1 MKKSIYNIGQE
12 LETIFNQ
19 IEDNGGEITPELETA
34 LTLTQEQ
41 IEIKGIKYA
50 YKILS
55 IKNDLSEIDNEIDR
69 LKKIK
74 EREINLQ
81 DRLKFILDSTMK
93 HFGID
98 ELKTP
103 TLKVNFRKSESIEIE
118 NEDLIDDKFK
128 VEKVTKSISK
138 TLIKEAIKN
147 GENVLGANISVNYNL
162 QIK

>member
-1 MKKSIYNIGQE
+1 MFTDSNCDKIMGY
-12 LETIFNQ
+12 L
-19 IEDNGGEITPELETA
+19 NGTR
-34 LTLTQEQ
+34 
-41 IEIKGIKYA
+41 
-50 YKILS
+50 
-55 IKNDLSEIDNEIDR
+55 SEWGGMEAEVFAN
-69 LKKIK
+69 
-74 EREINLQ
+74 
-81 DRLKFILDSTMK
+81 
-93 HFGID
+93 FGID